1 MNQHIP
7 WVEKYRPTQL
17 EDVALDD
24 VNKRLLSAIVD
35 RQSFPNLLLYG
46 PPGTGKTTTVV
57 NLIRAYQSKHGT
69 ADDECVIHLNASD
82 DRGIDIIRNQISAF
96 ANSKPLFGSGM
107 KFVVLDEVDFMT
119 KNAQHA
125 LCCLMQ
131 QNSSTV
137 RFCLMCNYIS
147 KLDASLQREFIR
159 LRFNQLPMD
168 RIVAFLKHVCAAEN
182 MAIEDDIL
190 YNVCRLYKSDIR
202 SMINCLQLNGGAPRV
217 ISPTQFELLFELL
230 RDGLVDDATKALNEY
245 CVYYCTDMNAI
256 VNEFINY
263 IIREKMEN
271 NATLLSSVENLV
283 HSTSTSPSHAMA
295 IISRFVNDAVG
306 SQ

>member
-7 WVEKYRPTQL
+7 WVEKYRPTQM
-17 EDVALDD
+17 DDIALDD
-24 VNKRLLSAIVD
+24 VNKHILTEIVD
-35 RQSFPNLLLYG
+35 KQTFPNLLLYG

-57 NLIRAYQSKHGT
+57 NLIRAYQQRHSKPG
-69 ADDECVIHLNASD
+69 DECIIHLNASD

-125 LCCLMQ
+125 LCCLIQ
-131 QNSSTV
+131 QNESTV

-147 KLDASLQREFIR
+147 KLDTTLQREFIR
-159 LRFNQLPMD
+159 LRFNQLPVE
-168 RIVAFLKHVCAAEN
+168 RIISFLKYVCSAEN
-182 MAIEDDIL
+182 LHVEDETL

-217 ISPTQFELLFELL
+217 ICHPQFNDLFMVLQN
-230 RDGLVDDATKALNEY
+230 GDDALDMLNKY
-245 CVYYCTDMNAI
+245 CRHCCVDAKTI
-256 VNEFINY
+256 VNEFVNY
-263 IIREKMEN
+263 IIREKPEIDCATFLSAIEN
-271 NATLLSSVENLV
+271 IIHYVEHSPLYARHALSVLRNSLNN
-283 HSTSTSPSHAMA
+283 P
-295 IISRFVNDAVG
+295 I
-306 SQ
+306 